1 MCEPGYYNPSLNAE
15 ECIACEAGTINN
27 EYAAGY
33 ISQCIPCKIILL
45 LI

>member
-27 EYAAGY
+27 EYAGG
-33 ISQCIPCKIILL
+33 ISLSAFLVK
-45 LI
+45 